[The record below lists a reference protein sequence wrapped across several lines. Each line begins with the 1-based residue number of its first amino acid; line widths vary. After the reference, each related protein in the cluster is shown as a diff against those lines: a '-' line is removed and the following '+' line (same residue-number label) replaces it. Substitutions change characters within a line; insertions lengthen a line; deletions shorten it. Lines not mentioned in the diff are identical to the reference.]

1 LNISVHEA
9 EKLSLEAIGRFVEA
23 IEDIRFTG
31 QGRQQVYGWL
41 EQVLVQQEYCQQ
53 GKAARGLV
61 RRYIEKM
68 TGLSRAQVTRLISRY
83 TSTGR
88 VQPTVYRR
96 RRFPDRYTRAD
107 IELLAS
113 VDEAH
118 ETLSGPAT
126 RRILEREAGLYGKQ
140 EYARLAGI
148 SVAHLYNLR
157 KSQRY
162 RERRLNYVKTRP
174 TAVSIG
180 ERRKPDPRGQP
191 GYLRLDTVHQ
201 GDQPDAK
208 GVFHINAVDEVLQGQ
223 VVGATPRISEAY
235 LKPVLEDMMRQFPF
249 RIRGFHTDNGSEFI
263 NRTVAELLNKLL
275 IEQTKSRPRQ
285 SGDNGLVE
293 TKNGA
298 VIRKH
303 IGYGYIDAAH
313 ADRINSFYRA
323 YLNPYLNYH
332 RPCAQADVQIDEKGR
347 KRVRYRRYQTP
358 LETLLAL
365 DKPAQFL
372 RQGLSINALKRIAA
386 ALSDTEAARRMQ
398 QAKNRLFEKLRLTA
412 WHPRLEQRAEEM
424 TVHGKAC
431 GDKTP
436 HGFSKNLGNRE
447 SRFPHSLRPGCDH

>member
-23 IEDIRFTG
+23 SEEIRFEG
-31 QGRQQVYGWL
+31 ADRSQVYGWVERL
-41 EQVLVQQEYCQQ
+41 LVGQEYGIQ

-68 TGLSRAQVTRLISRY
+68 TGLSRAQVTRLIGRY
-83 TSTGR
+83 TARGR
-88 VQPTVYRR
+88 VQPTIYRR
-96 RRFPDRYTRAD
+96 NCFPQLYTRAD

-126 RRILEREAGLYGKQ
+126 RRILEREVQVYGKQ

-162 RERRLNYVKTRP
+162 RERRLNYIKTRP

-180 ERRKPDPRGQP
+180 ERRKPDPQGQP
-191 GYLRLDTVHQ
+191 GYLRVDTVHQ
-201 GDQPDAK
+201 GDQPGGGAGTK
-208 GVFHINAVDEVLQGQ
+208 GVYHINAVDEVLQWQ
-223 VVGATPRISEAY
+223 VVGSTPRISEAY
-235 LKPVLEDMMRQFPF
+235 LEPVLQAMLRQFPF
-249 RIRGFHTDNGSEFI
+249 RILGFHTDNGSEFI

-293 TKNGA
+293 SKNGA

-303 IGYGYIDAAH
+303 IGYGYIDASN
-313 ADRINSFYRA
+313 ADHINSFYRE

-332 RPCAQADVQIDEKGR
+332 RPCAQADVEIDEKGR
-347 KRVRYRRYQTP
+347 KRVRYKRYQTP

-365 DKPAQFL
+365 DKPAQYL

-386 ALSDTEAARRMQ
+386 TLSDTEAARRMQ
-398 QAKNRLFEKLRLTA
+398 QAKTRLFEKLRLTA
-412 WHPRLEQRAEEM
+412 
-424 TVHGKAC
+424 
-431 GDKTP
+431 
-436 HGFSKNLGNRE
+436 
-447 SRFPHSLRPGCDH
+447 

>member
-23 IEDIRFTG
+23 SEELRFEG
-31 QGRQQVYGWL
+31 ENRQQVYGWV
-41 EQVLVQQEYCQQ
+41 EQVLVQQEYTEQ

-68 TGLSRAQVTRLISRY
+68 TGMSRSQVTRLIARF
-83 TSTGR
+83 TATGLVR
-88 VQPTVYRR
+88 PTVYRR
-96 RRFPDRYTRAD
+96 RRFPGLYTRAD

-126 RRILEREAGLYGKQ
+126 RRILEREVQLYGKQ
-140 EYARLAGI
+140 EYVRLAAI

-162 RERRLNYVKTRP
+162 RERLLNYTRTRP
-174 TAVSIG
+174 TAVAIG
-180 ERRKPDPRGQP
+180 ERRKPRPQGQP

-201 GDQPDAK
+201 GDQPEAK
-208 GVFHINAVDEVLQGQ
+208 GVYHINAVDEVLQWQ
-223 VVGATPRISEAY
+223 VVGSAPRISEAY
-235 LKPVLEDMMRQFPF
+235 LKPVLENMLRQFPF
-249 RIRGFHTDNGSEFI
+249 RIRGLHTDNGSEFI

-303 IGYGYIDAAH
+303 IGYGYIDAGH
-313 ADRINSFYRA
+313 ADRINDFYRE

-332 RPCAQADVQIDEKGR
+332 RPCAQADVEIDEKGR
-347 KRVRYRRYQTP
+347 KRVRYKRYQTP

-365 DKPAQFL
+365 DKPAQYL
-372 RQGLSINALKRIAA
+372 RQGLSINALQRIAA
-386 ALSDTEAARRMQ
+386 ALSDTDAARRMQ
-398 QAKNRLFEKLRLTA
+398 HAKNKLFDRLRLTA
-412 WHPRLEQRAEEM
+412 
-424 TVHGKAC
+424 
-431 GDKTP
+431 
-436 HGFSKNLGNRE
+436 
-447 SRFPHSLRPGCDH
+447 

>member
-1 LNISVHEA
+1 MHEA

-23 IEDIRFTG
+23 SEELRFEG
-31 QGRQQVYGWL
+31 ENRQQVYGWVERL
-41 EQVLVQQEYCQQ
+41 LVQQEYAQH

-68 TGLSRAQVTRLISRY
+68 TGMSRAQVTRLIARY
-83 TSTGR
+83 TATGQVR
-88 VQPTVYRR
+88 PTIYRR
-96 RRFPDRYTRAD
+96 RRFPGLYTRAD

-126 RRILEREAGLYGKQ
+126 RRILEREVELYGKQ

-180 ERRKPDPRGQP
+180 ERRKPQPQGRP

-201 GDQPDAK
+201 GDEPKGGEK
-208 GVFHINAVDEVLQGQ
+208 GVYHINAVDEVLQWQ
-223 VVGATPRISEAY
+223 VVGSTPRISEVY
-235 LKPVLEDMMRQFPF
+235 LEPLLKAMMRQFPF
-249 RIRGFHTDNGSEFI
+249 RIKGFHTDNGSEFI

-303 IGYGYIDAAH
+303 IGYGYIDAGH
-313 ADRINSFYRA
+313 ADRINDFYRE

-332 RPCAQADVQIDEKGR
+332 RPCAQADVEIDEKGR
-347 KRVRYRRYQTP
+347 KRVRYKRYQTP

-365 DKPAQFL
+365 DKPAQYL

-386 ALSDTEAARRMQ
+386 ALSDTDAARRMQ
-398 QAKNRLFEKLRLTA
+398 QAKNKLFEKLRLTA
-412 WHPRLEQRAEEM
+412 
-424 TVHGKAC
+424 
-431 GDKTP
+431 
-436 HGFSKNLGNRE
+436 
-447 SRFPHSLRPGCDH
+447 

>member
-1 LNISVHEA
+1 VHEA
-9 EKLSLEAIGRFVEA
+9 EKLSLEAIGRFVAASE
-23 IEDIRFTG
+23 ELRFEG
-31 QGRQQVYGWL
+31 ENRHQVYGWV
-41 EQVLVQQEYCQQ
+41 EQVLVRQEYAQQ

-68 TGLSRAQVTRLISRY
+68 TGMSRAQVTRLIARY
-83 TSTGR
+83 TATGQVR
-88 VQPTVYRR
+88 PTIYRR
-96 RRFPDRYTRAD
+96 RRFPGLYTRAD
-107 IELLAS
+107 VELLAS

-126 RRILEREAGLYGKQ
+126 RRILEREVELYGKQ
-140 EYARLAGI
+140 EYVRLAAI

-180 ERRKPDPRGQP
+180 ERRKPQPQGQS

-201 GDQPDAK
+201 GDRPEAK
-208 GVFHINAVDEVLQGQ
+208 GVYHINAVDEVLQWQ
-223 VVGATPRISEAY
+223 VVGSTPRISETY
-235 LKPVLEDMMRQFPF
+235 LEPVLKAMMRQFPF
-249 RIRGFHTDNGSEFI
+249 RIKGFHTDNGSEFI

-303 IGYGYIDAAH
+303 IGYGYIDAGH
-313 ADRINSFYRA
+313 ADSINSFYRE

-332 RPCAQADVQIDEKGR
+332 RPCAQADVEIDEKGR
-347 KRVRYRRYQTP
+347 KRVRYKRYQTP

-365 DKPAQFL
+365 DKPAQYL

-398 QAKNRLFEKLRLTA
+398 QAKNKLFEKMRLTA
-412 WHPRLEQRAEEM
+412 
-424 TVHGKAC
+424 
-431 GDKTP
+431 
-436 HGFSKNLGNRE
+436 
-447 SRFPHSLRPGCDH
+447 